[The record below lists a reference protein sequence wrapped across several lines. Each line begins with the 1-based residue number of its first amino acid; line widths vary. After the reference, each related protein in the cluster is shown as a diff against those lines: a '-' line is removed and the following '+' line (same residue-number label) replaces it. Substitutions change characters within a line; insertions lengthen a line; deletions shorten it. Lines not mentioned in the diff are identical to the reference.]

1 MTSKSTGGGAPT
13 AQLLEDVHWALAR
26 LGLAPAGPEPTRRLG
41 RAGAE
46 AVYRGRFAGGRERS
60 VRLAAVRVGARGHW
74 ALYALA
80 LDGEDEQDARE
91 AHVVRLREP
100 VAQPAPPRAATGA
113 AQESAWIAR
122 LARTLDYKLFKD
134 ELALRDAGVSP
145 DLVMLPEEA
154 LLQVVQF
161 LDISWVAVLL
171 RVCQRF
177 RGWGQG
183 DAVWAAL
190 LARDFAESAS
200 APAATSGAGN
210 NSGGSAAASSSGAL
224 VGTGA
229 GADTG
234 SVPAGAALALYRERF
249 RDSARLL
256 RAARRARGR

>member
-1 MTSKSTGGGAPT
+1 MSNKSTGSGAPT
-13 AQLLEDVHWALAR
+13 AHLLDDVHCALAR

-46 AVYRGRFAGGRERS
+46 AVYRGRFAGGRERA
-60 VRLAAVRVGARGHW
+60 VRLAAVRVGERGHW

-113 AQESAWIAR
+113 AQDSAWIAR

-145 DLVMLPEEA
+145 DLATLPEEA
-154 LLQVVQF
+154 LLQVAQF
-161 LDISWVAVLL
+161 LDVLWVAVLL
-171 RVCQRF
+171 RVCQRL

-183 DAVWAAL
+183 DAVWSAL
-190 LARDFAESAS
+190 LARDFAERAS
-200 APAATSGAGN
+200 APTAPSGAG
-210 NSGGSAAASSSGAL
+210 SSGSAAASSTGAL
-224 VGTGA
+224 IETGA
-229 GADTG
+229 GTI
-234 SVPAGAALALYRERF
+234 SVAAGTVLALYRERF

-256 RAARRARGR
+256 RAARSARGR